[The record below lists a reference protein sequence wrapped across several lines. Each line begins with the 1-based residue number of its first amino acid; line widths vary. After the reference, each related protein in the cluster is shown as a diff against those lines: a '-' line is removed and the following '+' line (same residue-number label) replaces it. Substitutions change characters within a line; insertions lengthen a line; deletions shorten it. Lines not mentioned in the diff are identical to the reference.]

1 MGIRAL
7 CVSFMSISINLRK
20 RAGWSRGIPQGRAV
34 PKKPDKPNK
43 PNKPNKPKNLSVENI
58 FTE

>member
-20 RAGWSRGIPQGRAV
+20 RAGWSGGIPQGRAV

-43 PNKPNKPKNLSVENI
+43 PKNFSVENI